1 MSNYVMPAAFLIT
14 ALTVLGIGVS
24 NPQLLESPTMNSAI
38 TACIASAASL
48 CVPKKED

>member
-1 MSNYVMPAAFLIT
+1 MSNYLMPTAFLIT
-14 ALTVLGIGVS
+14 AMSVLGIGVM
-24 NPQLLESPTMNSAI
+24 NPELLESPTMNSAI